1 MSRRDIYYWK
11 CDRPAAF
18 HGTQLR
24 GEADANLA
32 SQLEKELQ
40 RHFDTKNVVLSPG
53 AGQGNH
59 LTWNA
64 DVDGKPLFIRVE
76 NGPEKDE
83 HLAVESALLDRV
95 RTAGVV
101 TPRVFGCDASRRRV
115 SFAWQAL
122 ERIEAP
128 DLNQWFKQGTLEV
141 PKIAFEIGVAVAKW
155 QAITFEGFG
164 VLEQDDVGRVW
175 RQPARL
181 LAGAEEP
188 GGSAK
193 ESNVSPESHSPNT
206 PGLRGCR
213 SSYADYFHLRLDEH
227 LRFLTERGFLENA
240 DEIRV
245 EIEHHRALLELA
257 QGCLVH
263 KDLALWNI
271 LGTEREIYDFID
283 FDDSIAGDPMD
294 DLSLL
299 ACFHDAA
306 FLRRAFEGYESVR
319 ALPEHHL
326 RRFWLHLLRNMI
338 VKAVIRVGAGYF
350 DRDDGFFLIGSGSS
364 GASLREITLSKLAT
378 ALRGLREDSGLDILS
393 P

>member
-18 HGTQLR
+18 HGTQTR

-32 SQLEKELQ
+32 SQLERELQ
-40 RHFDTKNVVLSPG
+40 SHFETKNVVLSPG

-64 DVDGKPLFIRVE
+64 EVDGKALFVRVE
-76 NGPEKDE
+76 NGPEKDG
-83 HLAVESALLDRV
+83 HLAIESALLDRV
-95 RTAGVV
+95 RGAGVV
-101 TPRVFGCDASRRRV
+101 TPKVFGCDATRSRV
-115 SFAWQAL
+115 PFAWQAL

-128 DLNQWFKQGTLEV
+128 DLNQWFKQGTLEA

-164 VLEQDDVGRVW
+164 VLDE
-175 RQPARL
+175 
-181 LAGAEEP
+181 
-188 GGSAK
+188 K
-193 ESNVSPESHSPNT
+193 
-206 PGLRGCR
+206 LRGYR
-213 SSYADYFHLRLDEH
+213 ASYADYFHLRLDEH
-227 LRFLTERGFLENA
+227 LRFLMERGFLANA
-240 DEIRV
+240 DEIRE
-245 EIEHHRALLELA
+245 EIENHRALLELP

-271 LGTEREIYDFID
+271 LGARDQIAAFID
-283 FDDSIAGDPMD
+283 FDDAISGDPMD

-299 ACFHDAA
+299 ACFHDTA
-306 FLRRAFEGYESVR
+306 FLHRAFEGYQSVR

-364 GASLREITLSKLAT
+364 GASLREMTLSKLST
-378 ALRGLREDSGLDILS
+378 ALRGLREGSGLDILS

>member
-18 HGTQLR
+18 HGTQSR

-32 SQLEKELQ
+32 SVLELELC

-95 RTAGVV
+95 RAAGVV
-101 TPRVFGCDASRRRV
+101 TPRVFGCDASRSRV

-164 VLEQDDVGRVW
+164 VLDE
-175 RQPARL
+175 
-181 LAGAEEP
+181 
-188 GGSAK
+188 K
-193 ESNVSPESHSPNT
+193 
-206 PGLRGCR
+206 LRGYR
-213 SSYADYFHLRLDEH
+213 ASYADYFHLRLEQH
-227 LRFLTERGFLENA
+227 LHFLKTRGFLPGT
-240 DEIRV
+240 DEILA
-245 EIEHHRALLELA
+245 EIGNHRALVDLP

-271 LGTEREIYDFID
+271 LGTRDQIAAFVD
-283 FDDSIAGDPMD
+283 FDDAISGDPMD

-306 FLRRAFEGYESVR
+306 FLHRAFEGYQSIR
-319 ALPEHHL
+319 ALPEYHL

-338 VKAVIRVGAGYF
+338 VNAVIRVGAGYF

-364 GASLREITLSKLAT
+364 GASLREITLSRLST
-378 ALRGLREDSGLDILS
+378 ALLGLREGSGLDILS

>member
-18 HGTQLR
+18 HGTQKR
-24 GEADANLA
+24 GEKDRPIEQ
-32 SQLEKELQ
+32 QLESELQ
-40 RHFDTKNVVLSPG
+40 RNFDTKNILLSPG

-64 DVDGKPLFIRVE
+64 DVDGKSLFIRVE
-76 NGPEKDE
+76 NGPENDE
-83 HLAVESALLDRV
+83 HLAVESMLLDRV
-95 RTAGVV
+95 REVGVR
-101 TPRVFGCDASRRRV
+101 TPRVFGCDASRSRV

-122 ERIEAP
+122 QRIEAP
-128 DLNQWFKQGTLEV
+128 DLNHWFKQGTLEV
-141 PKIAFEIGVAVAKW
+141 PKIAFEIGQAVAHW
-155 QAITFEGFG
+155 QSITFDGFG
-164 VLEQDDVGRVW
+164 VLDGILQGYHE
-175 RQPARL
+175 
-181 LAGAEEP
+181 
-188 GGSAK
+188 
-193 ESNVSPESHSPNT
+193 
-206 PGLRGCR
+206 
-213 SSYADYFHLRLDEH
+213 SYANYFHLRLDEH
-227 LRFLTERGFLENA
+227 LRFLKERGFLADA
-240 DEIRV
+240 DEIRK
-245 EIEHHRALLELA
+245 EIENHRALLDLP

-283 FDDSIAGDPMD
+283 FDDSIAGDSMD

-306 FLRRAFEGYESVR
+306 FLRRAFEGYESIR

-364 GASLREITLSKLAT
+364 GASLREITLARLAVAT
-378 ALRGLREDSGLDILS
+378 RGLREGSGLDILS